1 MIVHKLL
8 IQDKYFKDVKSGLK
22 KFEIRRNNRQYC
34 IGDILAL
41 ENIKTKEIIKKEI
54 EYITDASIYDLTNIL
69 ILGIK

>member
-1 MIVHKLL
+1 LNVHKLL
-8 IQDKYFKDVKSGLK
+8 IKDEYFKDVKSGLK

-41 ENIKTKEIIKKEI
+41 ENIKTKEIIRKEI
-54 EYITDASIYDLTNIL
+54 EYITDASIYDLNNIL

>member
-41 ENIKTKEIIKKEI
+41 ENIKTKEIIRKEI